1 MITVRNIN
9 RINYC
14 SYMVSQSP
22 IYTVSITYLNR
33 SNAYSCNSY
42 IFYCLASICD
52 PDHLC
57 FRQTT
62 YEDINGP
69 GGTIYAIILGL
80 AGSLIYPDQISHY
93 RVEKLE
99 MKLPHDHEQ
108 YMRPP
113 RKFQDLLSIQNKVV
127 AIPPILPSKC
137 SSELCKDHSKG
148 CNKCISQQ

>member
-1 MITVRNIN
+1 
-9 RINYC
+9 
-14 SYMVSQSP
+14 MVSQSP
-22 IYTVSITYLNR
+22 IYTVSITLLNVNLR

-57 FRQTT
+57 FRLTT

-80 AGSLIYPDQISHY
+80 ARSLMYQDQISHY

-108 YMRPP
+108 YMRLP
-113 RKFQDLLSIQNKVV
+113 RKFQGQGAGKQGQSIT
-127 AIPPILPSKC
+127 C
-137 SSELCKDHSKG
+137 Y
-148 CNKCISQQ
+148 